1 MKNGWFA
8 ATEYSSLYAAFGRAA
23 QGKWDRESVAAFF
36 LDLESELLALQ
47 AELRN
52 GEYAPGPYRQFWIRD
67 RKPRLISAAPFRD
80 RVVHHAVMAP
90 LEPWLDRRFIAHSYA
105 CRPGKGAHKAV
116 AYYQRQAR
124 RYPYVLKVDIAR
136 YFPSIDRA
144 ILYGQLC
151 RYVAD
156 PALLDVLGRILD
168 ASPSGGGIPIGNLT
182 SQIFANL
189 YLNDIDHWLVG
200 APGCGAYLRY
210 VDDLYLLGDGKADL
224 WRLRDH
230 LALRLDALGLKI
242 HPRKCTLQPT
252 TQRVDILGY
261 QVSPVKR
268 WLRNDNGYRA
278 RRRLKRLA
286 AGYRQ
291 GRVSRDTV
299 RQSVASWLGHV
310 HHADCDAL
318 LEQILAGVVF
328 QRP

>member
-1 MKNGWFA
+1 M
-8 ATEYSSLYAAFGRAA
+8 
-23 QGKWDRESVAAFF
+23 AAFF
-36 LDLESELLALQ
+36 LDLEGELLRLQ
-47 AELRN
+47 AELRD
-52 GEYAPGPYRQFWIRD
+52 GRYQPGPYRQFWIRD

-105 CRPGKGAHKAV
+105 CRPGKGAHRAV
-116 AYYQRQAR
+116 DYYQRQAR

-136 YFPSIDRA
+136 YFPSIHCA
-144 ILYGQLC
+144 ILSEQLR

-156 PALLDVLGRILD
+156 PALLGVLQRILD
-168 ASPSGGGIPIGNLT
+168 ASPSDRGVGIPIGNLT

-189 YLNDIDHWLVG
+189 YLNDIDHWLTG
-200 APGCGAYLRY
+200 EPARGAYLRY
-210 VDDLYLLGDGKADL
+210 VDDLYLLGDSQAGL
-224 WRLRDH
+224 WRLRDQ
-230 LALRLDALGLKI
+230 LAVRFKALGLAI

-252 TQRVDILGY
+252 AQRVDIPGY

-286 AGYRQ
+286 ARYRQ
-291 GRVSRDTV
+291 GQVSRDTV
-299 RQSVASWLGHV
+299 RQSVASWLGHA

-318 LEQILAGVVF
+318 LEQILAGVVL
-328 QRP
+328 QRM